1 MKNFFIILAMKI
13 LNLILKICHKNG
25 GNFLGKIAYDWNPEI
40 FKYFKV
46 DCPVIAVSATNGK
59 TMTNNCIGY
68 TLKTA
73 GNKVVSN
80 VEGNNMETGILSTI
94 LKNCTL
100 AGKIK
105 ADYLVF
111 EVDESYIPVVFK
123 DFRLDTLVILNFFRD
138 QLDRNG
144 EVESLILRI
153 NEFLKTYNGNLILNN
168 DDPNVSRLGQ
178 ANPNN
183 KNIYYF
189 SVDKYQFATEHI
201 KEAGEGKFCP
211 FCKTRLEYEYYQY
224 SHVGKFKCPN
234 CNFGDN
240 KIYKLATNVDLKNR
254 CFDIDG
260 NTYKINGNSIYL
272 IYNYTAVYSVCSLYD
287 ISNDV
292 VKKAFSTFAL
302 NNGRLEEIKI
312 NDVPTIINLA
322 KNPTGSNVS
331 LRILNEDDSEKELLF
346 VLNDNIADGF
356 DVSWIWDINF
366 NNLNNVTRIITSGT
380 RAYDIAIRIKT
391 SGFPAEKI
399 ESYLNLEDAV
409 KSLYKTNVKKYV
421 IANYTSLQPTR
432 HELKKFDEINKNNN
446 VTDSKISDVSK
457 KEEIKSNIENTEM
470 NTKEVL
476 QSIDNTDNL
485 NYQDNEEKSIK
496 ILYLY
501 PDMLELYGD
510 YGNIQVLKYR
520 IESRGYKAIIDRYS
534 IGDTAPN
541 FNDYDIVFA
550 GGGADN
556 EQSILA
562 EDLVKYK
569 DNIKEAVKN
578 GVFFLLICGA
588 YQLFGKYY
596 KGVEG
601 NIIPGLEVFD
611 YYTVANPDRK
621 KRCIGNIVIDATL
634 DANINIKKSDNS
646 NDDSSDNIENLNL
659 KTKVIGFENH
669 GGQTFDISNSFGNVL
684 FGNGNKFSDS
694 KEGFFENNVI
704 ATYLHGPLL
713 SKNPELCDYII
724 RYCLDRK
731 YNENVELEPLNDEF
745 ENLCREQL
753 LNRFLKK

>member
-1 MKNFFIILAMKI
+1 MKNFFIILAMRI

-46 DCPVIAVSATNGK
+46 NCPVIAVSATNGK

-80 VEGNNMETGILSTI
+80 IEGNNMETGILSTI

-100 AGKIK
+100 TGKIK
-105 ADYLVF
+105 ANYLVF
-111 EVDESYIPVVFK
+111 EVDESYIPIVFK

-168 DDPNVSRLGQ
+168 DDPNVARLGQ

-183 KNIYYF
+183 ENIYYF
-189 SVDKYQFATEHI
+189 SVDKYKFATEKI

-240 KIYKLATNVDLKNR
+240 EIYKLATNVDLKNR
-254 CFDIDG
+254 CFDIDE

-272 IYNYTAVYSVCSLYD
+272 IYNYTAVYSVCSLYG

-292 VKKAFSTFAL
+292 VKKAFSTFTL

-312 NDVPTIINLA
+312 NGVPTIINLA

-366 NNLNNVTRIITSGT
+366 NNLNDVSRIITSGT

-399 ESYLNLEDAV
+399 EPYLNLEDAV
-409 KSLYKTNVKKYV
+409 NAFYKTDVKKYV

-446 VTDSKISDVSK
+446 ETDVGTSDISK
-457 KEEIKSNIENTEM
+457 KEEIKANVENTEM
-470 NTKEVL
+470 DTKESL
-476 QSIDNTDNL
+476 QNIDNTDNPE
-485 NYQDNEEKSIK
+485 NQDNKEKSIK

-534 IGDTAPN
+534 IGNAAPN

-569 DNIKEAVKN
+569 DNIKNAVNN

-601 NIIPGLEVFD
+601 NIIPGLEIFD

-621 KRCIGNIVIDATL
+621 KRCIGNIVI
-634 DANINIKKSDNS
+634 
-646 NDDSSDNIENLNL
+646 E
-659 KTKVIGFENH
+659 TKMGNVIGFENH

-684 FGNGNKFSDS
+684 FGNGNKFGDS
-694 KEGFFENNVI
+694 EEGFFENNVI

-724 RYCLDRK
+724 KYCLNRK
-731 YNENVELEPLNDEF
+731 YNENIKLTPLNDEF

-753 LNRFLKK
+753 LNRFLEKN

>member
-1 MKNFFIILAMKI
+1 MKNFFIILSMKI
-13 LNLILKICHKNG
+13 LNMILKICHKNG

-46 DCPVIAVSATNGK
+46 NCPVIAVSATNGK

-73 GNKVVSN
+73 GKKIVSN

-100 AGKIK
+100 TGKIK

-168 DDPNVSRLGQ
+168 DDPNVARLGQ
-178 ANPNN
+178 ANPSN

-189 SVDKYQFATEHI
+189 SVDKYQFATEQI

-211 FCKTRLEYEYYQY
+211 FCKTKLEYEYYQY

-240 KIYKLATNVDLKNR
+240 EIYKLATNVDLKNR
-254 CFDIDG
+254 CFDIEG

-272 IYNYTAVYSVCSLYD
+272 IYNYTAVYSVCSLYS

-312 NDVPTIINLA
+312 NNVQTIINLA

-366 NNLNNVTRIITSGT
+366 NNLNNVSRIITSGT

-391 SGFPAEKI
+391 SGFPTEKI
-399 ESYLNLEDAV
+399 EPYLNLADAV
-409 KSLYKTNVKKYV
+409 KALYKTDVKKYV

-432 HELKKFDEINKNNN
+432 HELRKFGETNKNNIVEN
-446 VTDSKISDVSK
+446 IAVTNQENNNNISSD
-457 KEEIKSNIENTEM
+457 IDTIRQSNETNSDCP
-470 NTKEVL
+470 NCL
-476 QSIDNTDNL
+476 
-485 NYQDNEEKSIK
+485 K

-520 IESRGYKAIIDRYS
+520 IESRGYQAVIDRYS
-534 IGDTAPN
+534 IGDNAPN

-569 DNIKEAVKN
+569 ENIQEAVQN

-621 KRCIGNIVIDATL
+621 KRCIGNIVIDA
-634 DANINIKKSDNS
+634 
-646 NDDSSDNIENLNL
+646 NLNDL

-669 GGQTFDISNSFGNVL
+669 GGQTFNISNSFGKVL
-684 FGNGNKFSDS
+684 FGNGNKFGDS
-694 KEGFFENNVI
+694 EEGFFKNNVI

-724 RYCLDRK
+724 KYCLDRK
-731 YNENVELEPLNDEF
+731 YNENVSLKPLNDKF
-745 ENLCREQL
+745 ESSCRNQL
-753 LNRFLKK
+753 LDRFLKED